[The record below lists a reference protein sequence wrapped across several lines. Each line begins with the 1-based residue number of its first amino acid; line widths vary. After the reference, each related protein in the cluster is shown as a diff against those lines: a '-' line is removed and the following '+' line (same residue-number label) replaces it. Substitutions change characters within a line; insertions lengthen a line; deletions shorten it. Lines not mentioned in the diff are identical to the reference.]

1 MDVYRKWEMKD
12 GRLASGMHTMGPQC
26 SSIEAC
32 EKTCLLSLTAPYAIV
47 KHKENDPH
55 NTQVILSIH
64 TL

>member
-1 MDVYRKWEMKD
+1 MKD